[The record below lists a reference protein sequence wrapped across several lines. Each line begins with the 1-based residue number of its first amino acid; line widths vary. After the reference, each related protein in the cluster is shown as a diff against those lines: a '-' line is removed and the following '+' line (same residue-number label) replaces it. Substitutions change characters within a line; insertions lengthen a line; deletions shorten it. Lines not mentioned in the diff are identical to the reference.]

1 VADGERELSLGFIC
15 SSQKWNK
22 REDQALGD
30 HQTCGHDIHRATSED
45 QHMGS
50 PKCLLS
56 YLGQL
61 LLEEELEELGRRS
74 RVGGKSLDLNRC
86 LGIVK

>member
-1 VADGERELSLGFIC
+1 
-15 SSQKWNK
+15 
-22 REDQALGD
+22 
-30 HQTCGHDIHRATSED
+30 
-45 QHMGS
+45 MGS